1 MATNVIRAQTRIAN
15 DAFFEF
21 EFGGEFLQHVEFHNE
36 DFTPAANIGGT
47 YTYRRPGKL
56 QTFQSAPTARGTQPS
71 IGTAPTYGALTEPVF
86 SLTVARKFRQAFVVS
101 QDDLTLALTSKQAVA
116 RSAMEAAVALRHQI
130 EQYAGGI
137 MLAGSSQVIG
147 TPGSNSTG
155 ATLLSN
161 FTKASDLISR
171 RGLRDKG
178 NRVALVPSFS
188 VQPNVLEAVRG
199 LYNPAPGISKAYEQ
213 SKIGRFG
220 NLNFFTS
227 SYLPSD
233 AVNVAGTPTV
243 TVVGAYQ
250 NAGAVW
256 TPTWSLIVNSSA
268 NLVIPAGTLFS
279 LSNSGTALQWVT
291 ADTFTTFGAV
301 ATFRTTTD
309 VTLDGSGN
317 GTLVVTEPLI
327 ADTTNGTLSTNGYQ
341 NVNVNP
347 ANGATLTLLNDVATA
362 TPSVV
367 FDPRA
372 VVGVSPKISV
382 PDSIWSKTQN
392 IGGVNVTFI
401 KSADPYNFAE
411 IYELQAM
418 VGFAVGIPEG
428 VVAVY

>member
-1 MATNVIRAQTRIAN
+1 MANNVIRAQTRIAN

-36 DFTPAANIGGT
+36 DFTPAANIGGS

-56 QTFQSAPTARGTQPS
+56 QTFQSAPAARGTAPS
-71 IGTAPTYGALTEPVF
+71 IGTAPTYGAYTEPQF
-86 SLTVARKFRQAFVVS
+86 TLTVARKFRQAFVVS

-116 RSAMEAAVALRHQI
+116 RSAMEAAVTLRHQI
-130 EQYAGGI
+130 EQYAGGV

-147 TPGSNSTG
+147 TPGTPSTG
-155 ATLLSN
+155 AALLNN
-161 FTKASDLISR
+161 FLKASDLISR

-178 NRVALVPSFS
+178 NRVALVPSYS
-188 VQPNVLEAVRG
+188 VQPTLLEAVRG
-199 LYNPAPGISKAYEQ
+199 LYNPAAGISKAYEK
-213 SKIGRFG
+213 SAIGRFG
-220 NLNFFTS
+220 NLSYFSS

-233 AVNVAGTPTV
+233 AVSVAGTPTI
-243 TVVGAYQ
+243 TVVGAFQ
-250 NAGAVW
+250 NAGSVW

-268 NLVIPAGTLFS
+268 ALVIPAGTLFS

-327 ADTTNGTLSTNGYQ
+327 ADTTNGTISTNGYQ

-372 VVGVSPKISV
+372 IVGVSPKIAV

-428 VVAVY
+428 VATVY